1 MKFLRTLPLLLANL
15 VLISLVLISLA
26 YSQNSF
32 ANDGETSDS
41 QTSDGQISDGQISDG
56 EIIVTATRNA
66 LPVKDYAGSVSVL
79 DAQRLQKI
87 SAVHPAEALNEIAG
101 VNIHRGSGQEHLT
114 AIRSPVLT
122 GGAGAGSFLYL
133 EDGVPLR
140 AAGFANVNGLFEG
153 ALELAGGAEVTKGP
167 GSVLY
172 GSNAVHGLVNIL
184 SQGPDNIRG
193 LSLDLLGNELGFV
206 RLKTSF
212 SGGALGGRARLSGSF
227 TSDPGFRAESG
238 FDQQKIQL
246 RHDMQPGGVAGNWAV
261 KTLATFQ
268 NLNQETAGFIRGI
281 DAYKD
286 PVLAA
291 SNPNPEAFR
300 DGKTARI
307 AVHLN
312 KAVGNNARLSFIPYA
327 RSVDLTFL
335 RHFVPGQALEE
346 GGHNSVGL
354 LSSYEA
360 DGRFGRYTLGFDS
373 EYTKGFTREFQEG
386 PSRFSF
392 IQGEHYDY
400 KVGAVVLSP
409 YVQTRFDLGVRT
421 KVNIGARADYTAYS
435 YDNQIDTGSFGRF
448 LRVADRSDDYLT
460 VSPKLGI
467 THTVTENITVYG
479 RLARGS
485 RAPQVSDVYSLQ
497 VNQTPGTVKPE
508 TLDSLEFGLKG
519 NLGKLNLETA
529 VFAMNKDNFFF
540 RNANG
545 FNVENGK
552 TKHIGIEVEFDLPL
566 GQYVDVSGGM
576 TLANHT
582 YAFTDI
588 VGTAS
593 SSITKGDQVDSAP
606 NTLGFMQLTTKPL
619 DGLTTSLKWQH
630 VGSYYT
636 DPGNTAKYP
645 GHNIF
650 TLRGAYEISK
660 RVSLYG
666 RVDNIFNTAYA
677 NRADFAFGSN
687 RFFPGRPRTVFFG
700 IRLQ

>member
-1 MKFLRTLPLLLANL
+1 MKPYLTLPLLL
-15 VLISLVLISLA
+15 IGM
-26 YSQNSF
+26 SQHQTSF
-32 ANDGETSDS
+32 ASD
-41 QTSDGQISDGQISDG
+41 D
-56 EIIVTATRNA
+56 EIIVTARRYA
-66 LPVKDYAGSVSVL
+66 EPAKDYAGSISVL
-79 DAQRLQKI
+79 DIERLLDI
-87 SAVHPAEALNEIAG
+87 SPIHPAEALNEIAG

-153 ALELAGGAEVTKGP
+153 ALELAGGVEVTKGP

-172 GSNAVHGLVNIL
+172 GSNAVHGLINIL
-184 SQGPDNIRG
+184 SQKPDNIRG

-206 RLKTSF
+206 RLKISF
-212 SGGALGGRARLSGSF
+212 SGAALNGRTRLSGSF
-227 TSDPGFRAESG
+227 VSDPGFRAASG

-246 RHDMQPGGVAGNWAV
+246 RHDVQLGDWAV
-261 KTLATFQ
+261 KTLTTFQ
-268 NLNQETAGFIRGI
+268 NLNQETAGFIRGV

-300 DGKTARI
+300 DGKTARL

-312 KAVGNNARLSFIPYA
+312 KAIGENARLSFIPYA
-327 RSVDLTFL
+327 RSVNLTFL

-346 GGHNSVGL
+346 GGHNSAGL

-360 DGRFGRYTLGFDS
+360 DGGFGRYTLGFDA
-373 EYTKGFTREFQEG
+373 EYTKGFTREFQAN

-400 KVGAVVLSP
+400 EVRAVVLSP
-409 YVQTRFDLGVRT
+409 YVQTRFALGDHT
-421 KVNIGARADYTAYS
+421 KVNIGARADYTGYD
-435 YDNQIDTGSFGRF
+435 YDNLIDNGSFGRF
-448 LRVADRSDDYLT
+448 LRVADRSDDYFT
-460 VSPKLGI
+460 ITPKLGI
-467 THTVTENITVYG
+467 THNLSTNITIYG

-497 VNQTPGTVKPE
+497 INQTPGTIEPE
-508 TLDSLEFGLKG
+508 TLDSFELGLKG
-519 NLGKLNLETA
+519 NLAELNMEA
-529 VFAMNKDNFFF
+529 AFFAMRKNNFFF

-552 TKHIGIEVEFDLPL
+552 TRHVGIEVEFDMPVNPHLDL
-566 GQYVDVSGGM
+566 SGAV

-588 VGTAS
+588 VGSAS
-593 SSITKGDQVDSAP
+593 SSITKGDQVDTAP
-606 NTLGFMQLTTKPL
+606 NTLGFLQITAKPTDILTV
-619 DGLTTSLKWQH
+619 SLKWQH

-636 DPGNTAKYP
+636 DPGNTAKYE

-650 TLRGAYEISK
+650 TWRGNYQLTEQIN
-660 RVSLYG
+660 LYG
-666 RVDNIFNTAYA
+666 RVDNIFDTAYA
-677 NRADFAFGSN
+677 DRADFAFGSN
-687 RFFPGRPRTVFFG
+687 RFFPGRPRTMFFG
-700 IRLQ
+700 IKINR

>member
-1 MKFLRTLPLLLANL
+1 MKFCLTFPLLFA
-15 VLISLVLISLA
+15 SLA
-26 YSQNSF
+26 QYQISF
-32 ANDGETSDS
+32 ANSNFANNNSASD
-41 QTSDGQISDGQISDG
+41 D
-56 EIIVTATRNA
+56 EIIVTARRYA
-66 LPVKDYAGSVSVL
+66 EPAKDYGGSISVL
-79 DAQRLQKI
+79 DKARLQDI
-87 SAVHPAEALNEIAG
+87 APVHPAEALNEIAG

-140 AAGFANVNGLFEG
+140 SAGFANVNGLFEG
-153 ALELAGGAEVTKGP
+153 ALELAGGVEVTKGP

-184 SQGPDNIRG
+184 SQKPGNIKG
-193 LSLDLLGNELGFV
+193 ASLDLLGNELGFV
-206 RLKTSF
+206 RLKTSL
-212 SGGALGGRARLSGSF
+212 SAGAFKGRIRLSGSF
-227 TSDPGFRAESG
+227 ASDPGFRAASG

-246 RHDMQPGGVAGNWAV
+246 RHDVQLGDWAV
-261 KTLATFQ
+261 KTLATWQ
-268 NLNQETAGFIRGI
+268 NLNQETAGFIRGV

-300 DGKTARI
+300 DGKTARL

-312 KAVGNNARLSFIPYA
+312 KTLDKNARLSFIPYV
-327 RSVDLTFL
+327 RYVDLTFL

-346 GGHNSVGL
+346 GGHSSVGL
-354 LSSYEA
+354 LGSYEA
-360 DGRFGRYTLGFDS
+360 DSGFGRYILGFDA

-386 PSRFSF
+386 PTRFSF

-400 KVGAVVLSP
+400 EVQAVILSP
-409 YVQTRFDLGVRT
+409 YVQTRLALGGDT
-421 KVNIGARADYTAYS
+421 KINLGARADYTAYD
-435 YDNQIDTGSFGRF
+435 YDNLIDNGRFGRF
-448 LRVADRSDDYLT
+448 LRIADRRDDYFT
-460 VSPKLGI
+460 ISPKLGI
-467 THTVTENITVYG
+467 THNVNPNITLYG

-497 VNQTPGTVKPE
+497 INQTPGTIKPE
-508 TLDSLEFGLKG
+508 TLDSLELGLKG
-519 NLGKLNLETA
+519 NLAKLNMEA
-529 VFAMNKDNFFF
+529 AFFAMRKNNFFF

-552 TKHIGIEVEFDLPL
+552 TRHVGMEVEFDMPINQHIDL
-566 GQYVDVSGGM
+566 SGAV
-576 TLANHT
+576 TLAEHS

-588 VGTAS
+588 VASAS
-593 SSITKGDQVDSAP
+593 SSISKGDQVDSAP
-606 NTLGFMQLTTKPL
+606 NTLGFLQMTARPIENLAA
-619 DGLTTSLKWQH
+619 SLKWQH

-650 TLRGAYEISK
+650 TLRGDYQLTDRIK
-660 RVSLYG
+660 LYA
-666 RVDNIFNTAYA
+666 RIDNVFDAAYA
-677 NRADFAFGSN
+677 DRADFAFGSN
-687 RFFPGRPRTVFFG
+687 RYFPGRPRTVFFG
-700 IRLQ
+700 IKINNLGG

>member
-1 MKFLRTLPLLLANL
+1 MRLSKTLPLLL
-15 VLISLVLISLA
+15 IGLA
-26 YSQNSF
+26 QSQLSY
-32 ANDGETSDS
+32 ANDDE
-41 QTSDGQISDGQISDG
+41 ISDD
-56 EIIVTATRNA
+56 EIIVTAKRYAEPAKN
-66 LPVKDYAGSVSVL
+66 YAGSVSVL
-79 DAQRLQKI
+79 SAGRLQKI

-153 ALELAGGAEVTKGP
+153 ALELAGGVEVTKGP

-184 SQGPDNIRG
+184 SQTPSQSRG
-193 LSLDLLGNELGFV
+193 LSLDLLGNELGYV

-212 SGGALGGRARLSGSF
+212 SGAALSGRYRLSGSF
-227 TSDPGFRAESG
+227 ATDPGFRADSG

-246 RHDMQPGGVAGNWAV
+246 RHDVQAGEWAV
-261 KTLATFQ
+261 KTLASFQ
-268 NLNQETAGFIRGI
+268 NLNQETAGFITGV
-281 DAYKD
+281 DAFRD

-300 DGKTARI
+300 DGRTARI

-312 KAVGNNARLSFIPYA
+312 KAVSENGRVSFIPYA

-346 GGHNSVGL
+346 SGHKSIGL
-354 LSSYEA
+354 LSSYENQSA
-360 DGRFGRYTLGFDS
+360 FGRYTLGFDA
-373 EYTKGFTREFQEG
+373 EYTKGFTREFQSG
-386 PSRFSF
+386 PSVFSF

-400 KVGAVVLSP
+400 EIDAVVLSP
-409 YVQTRFDLGVRT
+409 YVQTRFELGART
-421 KVNIGARADYTAYS
+421 KINVGARADYTAYT
-435 YDNQIDTGSFGRF
+435 YDNQIDNGSFGRF
-448 LRVADRSDDYLT
+448 LRVADRQDDYFT
-460 VSPKLGI
+460 ISPKLGI
-467 THTVTENITVYG
+467 THDLNENITLYS

-497 VNQTPGTVKPE
+497 INQTPGTIKPE

-519 NLGKLNLETA
+519 NAGQLNIEAA
-529 VFAMNKDNFFF
+529 VFAMRKDNFFF

-552 TKHIGIEVEFDLPL
+552 TRHVGIEVEFNMPLSRHIDL
-566 GQYVDVSGGM
+566 SGGV

-588 VGTAS
+588 VGSPS
-593 SSITKGDQVDSAP
+593 SSITEGDQVDSAP
-606 NTLGFMQLTTKPL
+606 NTLGFMQMTAKPIDSL
-619 DGLTTSLKWQH
+619 NVSLKWQH

-636 DPGNTAKYP
+636 DPGNTAKYE
-645 GHNIF
+645 GHDIF
-650 TLRGAYEISK
+650 TLRGQYDVSQRI
-660 RVSLYG
+660 SLYG
-666 RVDNIFNTAYA
+666 RVDNIFDTAFA

-700 IRLQ
+700 ISFKD

>member
-1 MKFLRTLPLLLANL
+1 MKFS
-15 VLISLVLISLA
+15 ISLPILLIGLA
-26 YSQNSF
+26 YSQPVF
-32 ANDGETSDS
+32 ASD
-41 QTSDGQISDGQISDG
+41 DEISDD
-56 EIIVTATRNA
+56 EIIVTARRVA
-66 LPVKDYAGSVSVL
+66 EPAKDYAGSVSVL
-79 DAQRLQKI
+79 DGERLQEI

-133 EDGVPLR
+133 QDGVPLR
-140 AAGFANVNGLFEG
+140 AAGFSNVNGLFEG
-153 ALELAGGAEVTKGP
+153 MLELAGRAEVTKGP

-184 SQGPDNIRG
+184 SQTPSQSRG
-193 LSLDLLGNELGFV
+193 LSLDILGNELGYV

-212 SGGALGGRARLSGSF
+212 SGGALSGRYRLSGSF
-227 TSDPGFRAESG
+227 ASDPGFRANSG

-246 RHDMQPGGVAGNWAV
+246 RHDAEAGDWSI
-261 KTLATFQ
+261 KTLASFQ
-268 NLNQETAGFIRGI
+268 NLNQETAGFIRGV

-312 KAVGNNARLSFIPYA
+312 KVLGESARVSFIPYA
-327 RSVDLTFL
+327 RTVDLTFL
-335 RHFVPGQALEE
+335 RHFVPGQALEQ
-346 GGHNSVGL
+346 GGHKSIGL
-354 LSSYEA
+354 LTTYENQSI
-360 DGRFGRYTLGFDS
+360 FGRYTLGFDA
-373 EYTKGFTREFQEG
+373 EYTKGFVNEFQAG

-400 KVGAVVLSP
+400 EVGAVVLSP
-409 YVQTRFDLGVRT
+409 YVQTRFSVGENT
-421 KVNIGARADYTAYS
+421 KINIGARADYTSYT
-435 YDNQIDTGSFGRF
+435 YDNLIDNGSFGRF
-448 LRVADRSDDYLT
+448 LRVADRRDDFFT
-460 VSPKLGI
+460 ISPKLGV
-467 THTVTENITVYG
+467 THTLNPNITLYG

-497 VNQTPGTVKPE
+497 INQTPGAINAE

-519 NLGKLNLETA
+519 NAGKLKIEAA
-529 VFAMNKDNFFF
+529 VFAMRKDNFFF

-552 TKHIGIEVEFDLPL
+552 TRHVGIEVEFDVPL
-566 GQYVDVSGGM
+566 GQYIDLSGAV

-588 VGTAS
+588 VGSAS

-606 NTLGFMQLTTKPL
+606 NTLGSMQMTAKPV
-619 DGLTTSLKWQH
+619 DGLYLSLKWQH
-630 VGSYYT
+630 VGSYFT
-636 DPGNTAKYP
+636 DPGNRAIYE
-645 GHNIF
+645 GHDIF
-650 TLRGAYEISK
+650 TLRGKYDVNQRI
-660 RVSLYG
+660 SLYG
-666 RVDNIFNTAYA
+666 RVDNIFDKAYA

-700 IRLQ
+700 IKFNN